1 MLIAIEGVDGA
12 GKRTL
17 SEGLRKAFEA
27 AGKSVA
33 ILAFPRYGKSVTAD
47 VAAEALHGEHGDL
60 ASSVYAMAM
69 LFALDRAGAVDDIE
83 ELRRDHDVVILD
95 RYVASN
101 AAYSAARLHEGA
113 GGAAA
118 AWVLELEYRRLR
130 LPAPDWQLLLA
141 VPAELAGQRARSRA
155 QSDPGRARDSYER
168 DDELQLRTGAVY
180 AELAAAG
187 WGGPWLV
194 ADADVDPARLAATLI
209 GAKEVPPTV
218 REGTPGAP
226 GRGF

>member
-27 AGKSVA
+27 SGKSVA
-33 ILAFPRYGKSVTAD
+33 ILAFPRYGQSVAAD

-69 LFALDRAGAVDDIE
+69 LFALDRAGAVEHIE
-83 ELRRDHDVVILD
+83 ALRRDYDVVILD

-101 AAYSAARLHEGA
+101 AAYSAARLHQ
-113 GGAAA
+113 GAAGPA
-118 AWVLELEYRRLR
+118 ATWVHELEYQRLG
-130 LPAPDWQLLLA
+130 LPAPDWQVLLA
-141 VPAELAGQRARSRA
+141 VPAELAGQRARGRA
-155 QSDPGRARDSYER
+155 QTEPGRARDSYER

-180 AELAAAG
+180 AELAATS

-194 ADADVDPARLAATLI
+194 ADADVDAGGLAASLI
-209 GAKEVPPTV
+209 GATDVPATP
-218 REGTPGAP
+218 REGAP
-226 GRGF
+226 EATQ

>member
-17 SEGLRKAFEA
+17 SEGLLGVFGA
-27 AGKSVA
+27 AGKSVTT
-33 ILAFPRYGKSVTAD
+33 LTFPRYGQSVAAD

-69 LFALDRAGAVDDIE
+69 LFALDRAGAVGEIE
-83 ELRRDHDVVILD
+83 GARREHDVVILD

-101 AAYSAARLHEGA
+101 AAYSAARLHEDSSGQA
-113 GGAAA
+113 V
-118 AWVLELEYRRLR
+118 AWVDRLEYHRLG
-130 LPAPDWQLLLA
+130 LPRPDWQVLLG
-141 VPAELAGQRARSRA
+141 VSAELAGERARSRA
-155 QSDPGRARDSYER
+155 RLDPGRPRDSYER
-168 DDELQLRTGAVY
+168 DDKLQRRTGAVY

-194 ADADVDPARLAATLI
+194 VDADVDPGRLAATLTA
-209 GAKEVPPTV
+209 G
-218 REGTPGAP
+218 
-226 GRGF
+226 